1 MVIEE
6 LQKKNSQGIAALLCN
21 VLESVTIKKYNEISL
36 LKEKM
41 LEFGASA
48 SLMSGS
54 GPTVFGL
61 VDTKEQAE
69 ELATRLE
76 QITSAK
82 IIVTRTV

>member
-1 MVIEE
+1 
-6 LQKKNSQGIAALLCN
+6 
-21 VLESVTIKKYNEISL
+21 
-36 LKEKM
+36 M

-69 ELATRLE
+69 DLATRLE